1 MNSRYCLSDMVHI
14 RISGS
19 PPNQKEKDGVNTLIG
34 MSDYEYDN
42 FIVKK

>member
-1 MNSRYCLSDMVHI
+1 MNNRYCSSDMVHI
-14 RISGS
+14 RISGNLL
-19 PPNQKEKDGVNTLIG
+19 NQKEKDGVNTLIG

>member
-1 MNSRYCLSDMVHI
+1 MNNRYCSSDMVHI
-14 RISGS
+14 RICGS
-19 PPNQKEKDGVNTLIG
+19 LLNQKEKDGVNTLIG